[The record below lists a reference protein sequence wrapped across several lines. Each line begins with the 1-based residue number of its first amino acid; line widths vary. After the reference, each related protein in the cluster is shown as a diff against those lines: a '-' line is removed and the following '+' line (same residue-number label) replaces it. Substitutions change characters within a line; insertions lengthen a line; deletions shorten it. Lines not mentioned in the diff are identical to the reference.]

1 MNINA
6 GIVDQHIRA
15 LAEKHKI
22 FFNTTL
28 SVGLTDETKQ
38 RSTAFVLLTVK
49 AALDLSEDEA
59 LDCLTEG
66 GNDFGV
72 DAIHTGDVLDG
83 EFVVTL
89 FQGKYQHSIEG
100 TSGFPENGVTKMIQ
114 AVRYLFDPNAQITM
128 NPALEPRIEEIRSLI
143 RDGHI
148 PKVHVLLC
156 NNGPTWSTVAQQL
169 IERANFG
176 DQVRW
181 QHLNHD
187 ELVRILQ
194 ATQPVNDTI
203 RLSGKAIVED
213 FNFRRVIVGRIAVTE
228 IEALFNRHDMRL
240 LERNIRRYLGLQGN
254 RVNLGIQQTL
264 SDAADR
270 ANFYFYNNGI
280 TLICNKFT
288 HNALQGADYQ
298 VRVEGLQVIN
308 GGQTC
313 MTIKSTLAALA
324 GTSVNLEGISVLV
337 RLYELP
343 GEEQGLVRNI
353 TYATNSQNPVDLRDL
368 RSNDGRQR
376 QLETSI
382 RELGYTYRRQRSEAA
397 LGANDISSAV
407 AADAVLSVWR
417 NRPQQAKF
425 QSREHFGKFYEI
437 IFSDDLNGA
446 QTVLATL
453 LFRIAE
459 NKRKRPASDAPAFTS
474 YSASFAAMLMGKYL
488 LTDLGVPL
496 AKVDHRNFAHAR
508 GVIEQNS
515 ENYYLRA
522 VTEIRAALQQLYGA
536 QEISLQRM
544 SATFR
549 RADLLDEL
557 NRPTVTP
564 VQSAALA
571 TPTAQPTTPATPPP
585 VQP

>member
-15 LAEKHKI
+15 LAEKYKTY
-22 FFNTTL
+22 FNTTL
-28 SVGLTDETKQ
+28 SIGLTDETKQ
-38 RSTAFVLLTVK
+38 RSTAFVLLAVK
-49 AALDLSEDEA
+49 AALDLPEDEA
-59 LDCLTEG
+59 LECLTEG

-89 FQGKYQHSIEG
+89 FQGKYQHNIEG
-100 TSGFPENGVTKMIQ
+100 TAGFPENGVTKMIQ
-114 AVRYLFDPNAQITM
+114 AVRYLFDPDAQITM

-143 RDGHI
+143 RDGNI
-148 PKVHVLLC
+148 PQVHVLLC
-156 NNGPTWSTVAQQL
+156 NNGPTWSTEATQL
-169 IERANFG
+169 ITRASFG

-203 RLSGKAIVED
+203 RLAGKAIVED

-264 SDAADR
+264 SDAVDR

-280 TLICNKFT
+280 TLICSKFT

-298 VRVEGLQVIN
+298 VKVEGLQVIN

-324 GTSVNLEGISVLV
+324 GAAVNMEGVTVLV

-382 RELGYTYRRQRSEAA
+382 RELGFTYRRQRSEATI
-397 LGANDISSAV
+397 GATDISSAV
-407 AADAVLSVWR
+407 AADAVLSIWR
-417 NRPQQAKF
+417 ERPHQAKF
-425 QSREHFGKFYEI
+425 QSREHFGKFYDI
-437 IFSDDLNGA
+437 IFTDQLNGA
-446 QTVLATL
+446 QTVLGTL

-459 NKRKRPASDAPAFTS
+459 NKRKRPPAGAPAFTP
-474 YSASFAAMLMGKYL
+474 YSSSFAAMLMGQYL
-488 LTDLGVPL
+488 LTDLGVAL
-496 AKVDHRNFAHAR
+496 ANVDHRNFVHGR
-508 GVIEQNS
+508 ELIEQNS
-515 ENYYLRA
+515 ETYYQRA
-522 VTEIRAALQQLYGA
+522 VNDIQAALQRLYGA
-536 QEISLQRM
+536 QAISLQRL

-549 RADLLDEL
+549 RADLLEEL
-557 NRPTVTP
+557 NRPTAVP
-564 VQSAALA
+564 VAVAAHGM
-571 TPTAQPTTPATPPP
+571 PTAPNPPPP
-585 VQP
+585 V